1 MKIHCS
7 KIKTVHT
14 THHQLSR
21 GPCHHI
27 RVVMDLGKETDFLRK
42 SFVST
47 GFLIAKDGSEN
58 GQIVVPGVPDYDFT
72 SPCE

>member
-42 SFVST
+42 SFAST
-47 GFLIAKDGSEN
+47 GFLIDIAKDCSET
-58 GQIVVPGVPDYDFT
+58 GQIVVPDYDFT